1 MEYQGAI
8 SRAWGAFFFW
18 LNAYTFD
25 KDLSEDEINGLIF
38 GKLVLMDYYAN
49 CVKPRTPSGL
59 NERTNA
65 ICRIRRVSVKIFQCC
80 L

>member
-25 KDLSEDEINGLIF
+25 KDLSEDEINDLIF
-38 GKLVLMDYYAN
+38 GKLVSMDYYAN
-49 CVKPRTPSGL
+49 CVMPRTPSGL
-59 NERTNA
+59 NERTPFVEYVVST
-65 ICRIRRVSVKIFQCC
+65 RRRRKNF
-80 L
+80 